1 MKKTFVTVS
10 LIVALAT
17 VANATGIQ
25 QDNSAVST
33 TRNSLSEQPATP
45 EEHDIYQEHV
55 LNSEEVDKHIIHF
68 YDIDRIVIKNNKHA
82 VIRIYDAKTNTEIAR
97 YDLDED
103 FSIES
108 AVEFGRLY
116 RHNGEWKFEAI
127 GNGNKGGLQALVN
140 KYAIQFA

>member
-33 TRNSLSEQPATP
+33 TRNILSEQPATP

-68 YDIDRIVIKNNKHA
+68 YDIDRIVIKNDKHA
-82 VIRIYDAKTNTEIAR
+82 VIRIYDAKWQLIEKTNDDVDKEVRA
-97 YDLDED
+97 
-103 FSIES
+103 
-108 AVEFGRLY
+108 
-116 RHNGEWKFEAI
+116 
-127 GNGNKGGLQALVN
+127 GNYHVTCSSRIKSS
-140 KYAIQFA
+140 YIH

>member
-45 EEHDIYQEHV
+45 EEHDIHQEHV

-68 YDIDRIVIKNNKHA
+68 YDIDRIVIKNDKHA
-82 VIRIYDAKTNTEIAR
+82 VIRIYDAKWQLIEKTNDDVDKEVRA
-97 YDLDED
+97 
-103 FSIES
+103 
-108 AVEFGRLY
+108 
-116 RHNGEWKFEAI
+116 
-127 GNGNKGGLQALVN
+127 GNYHVTCSSRIKSS
-140 KYAIQFA
+140 YIH